1 MPYDLEFERPLQDLE
16 KRIGSLRRK
25 GDRLKAEERQQ
36 IRELE
41 VEFRRRLE
49 EIYASLSRWDRV
61 QLARHRDR
69 PYTADYIKLM
79 CEEFFELYGDR
90 RYADDRAILAGL
102 AAFAGRTV
110 MLIGHQKGRD
120 TAEKAERNFGMPR
133 PEGYRKAQRL
143 MRHAEKFG
151 FPVVSLIDTAGAYLD
166 LESEQRGQAQA
177 IAESLEIMA
186 TLRVPIVAIVIG
198 EGGSGGALALGLADR
213 VYMLEYSI
221 YTVASPEA
229 AASILW
235 RDTAFAAE
243 AAEAMRITAPD
254 LLELGVI
261 DGIIREPLGGAHRDH
276 RGAAQALDEQL
287 QQALAELDEIPI
299 AELLEQRYAK
309 YRRIGHFAVV

>member
-1 MPYDLEFERPLQDLE
+1 MPYELEFERPLVDLE
-16 KRIGSLRRK
+16 KKLSSLRRK
-25 GDRLKAEERQQ
+25 GDRLKPEDRQQ

-41 VEFRRRLE
+41 GEYQRRLE
-49 EIYASLSRWDRV
+49 EIYRSLSRWDRV

-79 CEEFFELYGDR
+79 CEEFFELCGDR

-102 AAFAGRTV
+102 ATFAGQTV
-110 MLIGHQKGRD
+110 MMIGHQKGRD
-120 TAEKAERNFGMPR
+120 AREKQACNFGMAHS
-133 PEGYRKAQRL
+133 EGYRKAQRL

-151 FPVVSLIDTAGAYLD
+151 FPVICLIDTPGASLD
-166 LESEQRGQAQA
+166 LEAEQRGQAQA

-186 TLRVPIVAIVIG
+186 TLRVPIVAVVIG

-213 VYMLEYSI
+213 VFMLEYSI

-229 AASILW
+229 ASSILW
-235 RDTAFAAE
+235 RDTVFAAQ

-254 LLELGVI
+254 LLELGAI

-276 RGAAQALDEQL
+276 RAAAQLLAAQL
-287 QQALAELDEIPI
+287 RQTLAELASIPI
-299 AELLEQRYAK
+299 DELLEQRYAK
-309 YRRIGHFAVV
+309 FRRIGPYAVV

>member
-1 MPYDLEFERPLQDLE
+1 MPYDLDFERPLADLE
-16 KRIGSLRRK
+16 KKIASLRRK
-25 GDRLKAEERQQ
+25 GDRLKQEDRQQ

-41 VEFRRRLE
+41 AELQRRLK

-79 CEEFFELYGDR
+79 CEEFFELCGDR

-102 AAFAGRTV
+102 ATFEGRTI

-120 TAEKAERNFGMPR
+120 TAEKAERNFGMAR

-151 FPVVSLIDTAGAYLD
+151 FPVVCLIDTAGAYLD

-177 IAESLEIMA
+177 IAESLAIMA
-186 TLRVPIVAIVIG
+186 TLRVPIVSIVIG

-221 YTVASPEA
+221 YTVAAPEA

-235 RDTAFAAE
+235 RDTVFAAQ

-261 DGIIREPLGGAHRDH
+261 DGVIPEPLGGAHRDH
-276 RGAAQALDEQL
+276 RAAAQFVAEQL
-287 QQALAELDEIPI
+287 HQALTELETIPI
-299 AELLEQRYAK
+299 DELLGQRYAK
-309 YRRIGHFAVV
+309 YRRIGHYTVV